1 MERIIHH
8 PQKIDIIIKIW
19 IRLLLHIASM
29 IKDYYLVILILKFQ
43 RLICISTQ
51 LKKNWWRKT
60 CFKNVSNPSYTD
72 IFFTNQVFSFQNIIN
87 VATSLSV
94 FHELI
99 LTVLK
104 TRFSKNKPKQISYW
118 DYYNFNLTIFHYE
131 LHHAISNLIIDTR
144 DKFYKVFT
152 EVLKKHVP
160 SKRKLRVNHTSYV
173 LKGVRKAIMKRS
185 SLKTSLKKNR
195 KTLKKNKKNI
205 IVSRLYKK

>member
-1 MERIIHH
+1 M
-8 PQKIDIIIKIW
+8 
-19 IRLLLHIASM
+19 
-29 IKDYYLVILILKFQ
+29 
-43 RLICISTQ
+43 
-51 LKKNWWRKT
+51 
-60 CFKNVSNPSYTD
+60 SNPSYTD

-87 VATSLSV
+87 VATGLSV

-152 EVLKKHVP
+152 KVLKKHVP

-173 LKGVRKAIMKRS
+173 LKGVQKAIMKRS
-185 SLKTSLKKNR
+185 SLKKSLKKNQ
-195 KTLKKNKKNI
+195 KTLKKNQKNI